1 MAVTVAERVGVVAD
15 SVVVTVWVFD
25 VVVGA
30 AAAVA
35 VFDFVVLLGS
45 VWDVDSDVVVS
56 LEACVVVVGA
66 LTLVVV
72 GAFAVRLFSCCVRLV
87 AMLWPVPEPHPATT
101 IARNPTSATWEST
114 DRLDLPIRS
123 TARA

>member
-1 MAVTVAERVGVVAD
+1 MAVTVVERVGVVAD

-25 VVVGA
+25 VVAGA

-35 VFDFVVLLGS
+35 VFDFVVLLGT

-56 LEACVVVVGA
+56 LEVCVVVVGA

-72 GAFAVRLFSCCVRLV
+72 GALAVRLFSCCVRLV

-101 IARNPTSATWEST
+101 IARSPTSATWEST
-114 DRLDLPIRS
+114 DRLDPPIRS

>member
-1 MAVTVAERVGVVAD
+1 VAVTVAERVGVVAD

-35 VFDFVVLLGS
+35 VFDFVVWPGS

-56 LEACVVVVGA
+56 LEVCVVVVGA

-87 AMLWPVPEPHPATT
+87 AML
-101 IARNPTSATWEST
+101 
-114 DRLDLPIRS
+114 
-123 TARA
+123 